1 MLKRSLLAGLAA
13 LVAIGSLYVG
23 ISAAE
28 VAPESVALTASLS
41 PEKMRTEKPTAISLH
56 LGFTVPLEEGKTP
69 ALSAIRFGV
78 SRRIA
83 FHYAGLTPC
92 SLKTL
97 LSSYGEETCARS
109 LVGRGFVVS
118 EVTLQGQPPTTIYGV
133 AKAYYS
139 FDEEQPRILVRV
151 VSGEPLPLIYVIP
164 FTIAPGAKPYTTSIA
179 VRRMRQIQGLCAR
192 NSPNCFEQPYSLKG
206 IYSQISELQLTL
218 HRRFRHH
225 GHRDSFVSAEC
236 IAAPTQR
243 EVSFPLATVDLLYE
257 QASLTASQT
266 ARCEQQ
272 S

>member
-1 MLKRSLLAGLAA
+1 MRQRSLLAGFAT
-13 LVAIGSLYVG
+13 LVAIGSVG
-23 ISAAE
+23 GGVSAAE
-28 VAPESVALTASLS
+28 VAPEAVTLTASFS
-41 PEKMRTEKPTAISLH
+41 PEQVARGKPTAISLH
-56 LGFTVPLEEGKTP
+56 LGFAVPPKDGKTP
-69 ALSAIRFGV
+69 ALNAIRFGV

-83 FHYAGLTPC
+83 FHSAGLTPC

-118 EVTLQGQPPTTIYGV
+118 EVTLQGHPPTTIYGV

-139 FDEEQPRILVRV
+139 FDEEQPRILLRV

-164 FTIAPGAKPYTTSIA
+164 LTIQSGAKPYTTTIA
-179 VRRMRQIQGLCAR
+179 VRRMRQILGVCAR

-218 HRRFRHH
+218 HRRFRHR

-236 IAAPTQR
+236 AAAPTQR
-243 EVSFPLATVDLLYE
+243 EVTFPLATVDLRYE
-257 QASLTASQT
+257 QTLLTASQT
-266 ARCEQQ
+266 GRCEPR